1 VLFPRRG
8 HFQLSKIKNLLRATT
23 ERKQRIRNRNS
34 SGGQGRKA
42 NCRVTQGKRDVY
54 VFIKKGETEPGWYD
68 MVWDESPVRRWMIG
82 LLRPKG
88 IIAPVR
94 YPLAFRFIC
103 AEVLI
108 IEVTLTAS
116 GKVVASLFYSPL
128 CQTEIS
134 VRGPTKYLWVLSD
147 Y

>member
-88 IIAPVR
+88 A
-94 YPLAFRFIC
+94 
-103 AEVLI
+103 
-108 IEVTLTAS
+108 
-116 GKVVASLFYSPL
+116 
-128 CQTEIS
+128 QTEIYDS
-134 VRGPTKYLWVLSD
+134 LFNVFARWKNAWASAKDCRL
-147 Y
+147 